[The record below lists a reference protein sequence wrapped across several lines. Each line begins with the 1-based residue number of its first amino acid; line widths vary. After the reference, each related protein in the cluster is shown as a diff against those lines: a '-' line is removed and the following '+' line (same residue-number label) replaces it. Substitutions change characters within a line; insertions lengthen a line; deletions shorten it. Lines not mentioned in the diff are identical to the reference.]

1 MSEVEL
7 EDAFYCYC
15 STGFGQSGT
24 VLELSFSTQPI
35 TWWQSIR
42 GESGLHFPLLLQP
55 EFTYLDVLSTE
66 SSVDDLGTCRG
77 VVLRRA
83 VTILRS
89 IETQPLT
96 GRFVRSVGQSSLAV
110 VSFFSISFKRFTASI
125 LSLWLWFC
133 ARGKSFWRKVMH

>member
-1 MSEVEL
+1 MCL
-7 EDAFYCYC
+7 CYWSRPVWC
-15 STGFGQSGT
+15 NTRIVF
-24 VLELSFSTQPI
+24 LDMPI
-35 TWWQSIR
+35 TWRQSIR
-42 GESGLHFPLLLQP
+42 GESGLHSPLLLQP

-96 GRFVRSVGQSSLAV
+96 GRFVRSVGQSSAV
-110 VSFFSISFKRFTASI
+110 ILNFISISVKTFSANTNVLYIFHLKQLKVCGKC
-125 LSLWLWFC
+125 LSNFC
-133 ARGKSFWRKVMH
+133 RI